1 MVVGL
6 AICGLQRLA
15 SHEKLYCDVINE
27 KIFPTNYNLVHACT
41 VGKLL
46 LKIKTKFFS
55 EEREEGRKKVV
66 GVTGIILWA

>member
-1 MVVGL
+1 M
-6 AICGLQRLA
+6 
-15 SHEKLYCDVINE
+15 E
-27 KIFPTNYNLVHACT
+27 
-41 VGKLL
+41 KLL